1 GNVANLALARGTVR
15 RKEMAVRAAL
25 GAGRGRLVRQ
35 VLVESAI
42 LSLVG
47 GGLGVVVALW
57 GVDLLGA
64 LRPDANPRAAVI
76 RVDGGVLAFSLFVS
90 LASGMLFGVLPAL
103 QAVRAN
109 VNDALKEG
117 DLRTTT
123 GGARGGRARA
133 PLGGARGAL
142 SLMLLLCAGLSLR
155 AFVALARTD
164 QGFSPEGVV
173 TMTAELPRAKYGEAE
188 RIRVFRE
195 QLGERLRALPGVAA
209 ATLSAG
215 VPLGGPSE
223 TSYGVEG
230 EPPRTDGAAHFTVY
244 FPTDGHY
251 LETMRLRLVARRL
264 LTDGAHPSSKKVV
277 VVDGH
282 LARTVFA

>member
-1 GNVANLALARGTVR
+1 DAVGAAIEKANPDGNSGVRPLLFPLHGDIVHQVRPMLLILMGAVFLVLSIAVGNVANLALARGTVR

-64 LRPDANPRAAVI
+64 LRPDAIPRAAVI

-123 GGARGGRARA
+123 GGARGGRARSLLVVA
-133 PLGGARGAL
+133 EVAFA
-142 SLMLLLCAGLSLR
+142 LMLLVCAGLSLR

-164 QGFSPEGVV
+164 QGFSAEGVV

-209 ATLSAG
+209 ATPAAG
-215 VPLGGPSE
+215 R
-223 TSYGVEG
+223 
-230 EPPRTDGAAHFTVY
+230 PPRGPPRDA
-244 FPTDGHY
+244 
-251 LETMRLRLVARRL
+251 
-264 LTDGAHPSSKKVV
+264 
-277 VVDGH
+277 
-282 LARTVFA
+282 